1 MDLCQYKD
9 ALGVPD
15 TGIHSYRLFGVA
27 IIDVLFT
34 IIGAVLIAYFF
45 RLSYVWTTIILF
57 LAGTG
62 FHKLFCVQTTVTNL
76 IRA

>member
-27 IIDVLFT
+27 IVDVLFT
-34 IIGAVLIAYFF
+34 VIGAVLIAYFF
-45 RLSYVWTTIILF
+45 RLSYVWTTVALF
-57 LAGTG
+57 LIGTG

>member
-27 IIDVLFT
+27 IVDVLLT
-34 IIGAVLIAYFF
+34 VLAAALIAYFF
-45 RLSYVWTTIILF
+45 RLSFGLTVVILF
-57 LAGTG
+57 LIGTG
-62 FHKLFCVQTTVTNL
+62 FHKLFCVQTTVARL
-76 IRA
+76 IGA